1 MVPCKK
7 RVDRYLKGFLARGEH
22 TSSTHIM
29 IWFRKSG
36 SSPVQDFKAEPEV
49 KQIFRSKITNKSY
62 KTNNALWKRTTT
74 DEMRN
79 QWVKTHS
86 ESAHAQTPTR
96 KHIWELSAVRRRIW
110 TTQRMHLFTGS
121 ESDWVANLCRGI
133 SDFFFQES
141 TLAIRIAKKTL
152 IAYETP
158 LREFKLS
165 CLYLPLCCEVSNF
178 SFQIQG
184 RDQED
189 AIRASRQCMYSTR
202 SSTCSRIWKLFAVR
216 SPLT

>member
-1 MVPCKK
+1 MVPRKK

-36 SSPVQDFKAEPEV
+36 SSPVQEFRAEPEV
-49 KQIFRSKITNKSY
+49 KQMFRSKITNKSY

-74 DEMRN
+74 YEMRN
-79 QWVKTHS
+79 QWVRTHS
-86 ESAHAQTPTR
+86 ESAHALCFVLCTQTSTR
-96 KHIWELSAVRRRIW
+96 KHIWELSAVRRRMW

-141 TLAIRIAKKTL
+141 TLPIRIAKK
-152 IAYETP
+152 
-158 LREFKLS
+158 R
-165 CLYLPLCCEVSNF
+165 
-178 SFQIQG
+178 
-184 RDQED
+184 
-189 AIRASRQCMYSTR
+189 
-202 SSTCSRIWKLFAVR
+202 
-216 SPLT
+216 